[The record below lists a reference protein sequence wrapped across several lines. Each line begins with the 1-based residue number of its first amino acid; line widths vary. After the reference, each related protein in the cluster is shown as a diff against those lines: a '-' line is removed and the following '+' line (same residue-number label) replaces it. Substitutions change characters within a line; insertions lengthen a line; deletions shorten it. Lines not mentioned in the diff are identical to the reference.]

1 MCPYPLNVC
10 PLWTPSRTQNNNNN
24 CRASFRRRL
33 GLIRLSSSIQSVSIL
48 SFHWTRDGPRM
59 SSDPIYTRMWCMLYL
74 TVNCE
79 LSSMIR
85 ETPHERRRDPTI
97 VEQTKTN
104 KILAWINNDSYV
116 LSLRTYTVVEPSLY
130 TNTPPDRH
138 GIANLSIRPR
148 NTWM

>member
-1 MCPYPLNVC
+1 
-10 PLWTPSRTQNNNNN
+10 
-24 CRASFRRRL
+24 
-33 GLIRLSSSIQSVSIL
+33 
-48 SFHWTRDGPRM
+48 
-59 SSDPIYTRMWCMLYL
+59 MLYL

-148 NTWM
+148 NTLLSAFYDDINDKTNRDDDYSAAFQLDVLNFSSWPLIELLTQLIHPLPLQVCSLE